1 MTYFIDA
8 DHDRPMTYIILV
20 VCCVLCAEVVS
31 ATSSEG
37 FLIVNYVWS
46 LAFYFFCINF
56 GDVNWPKI
64 M

>member
-1 MTYFIDA
+1 MVTYFIDA
-8 DHDRPMTYIILV
+8 DHDRPMTYGCLSL
-20 VCCVLCAEVVS
+20 CCVLCVEVVS

-46 LAFYFFCINF
+46 LAFYFFVLIL
-56 GDVNWPKI
+56 V